1 MIQYTF
7 FSALTPRLFYEN
19 LRRATSST
27 IAAIIDAT
35 SDQES
40 SDDDDVADQ
49 AYLPNDLSECKL
61 I

>member
-1 MIQYTF
+1 M
-7 FSALTPRLFYEN
+7 N
-19 LRRATSST
+19 GRATSST

-49 AYLPNDLSECKL
+49 DYLPNDPSECK
-61 I
+61 II

>member
-1 MIQYTF
+1 MMQYKF
-7 FSALTPRLFYEN
+7 FSALPPTLFYGN

-35 SDQES
+35 SNQES
-40 SDDDDVADQ
+40 SDDDVEDQ
-49 AYLPNDLSECKL
+49 DYLPNDLSECNKL

>member
-1 MIQYTF
+1 MIQYNF
-7 FSALTPRLFYEN
+7 FQLCHQDFFYGN

-40 SDDDDVADQ
+40 SDDDVADKD
-49 AYLPNDLSECKL
+49 YLPNDPSKCKL

>member
-1 MIQYTF
+1 MQYKF
-7 FSALTPRLFYEN
+7 FSALPPRLFYGN

-40 SDDDDVADQ
+40 TDDDDVADQ
-49 AYLPNDLSECKL
+49 DYLLDDLSECNKL